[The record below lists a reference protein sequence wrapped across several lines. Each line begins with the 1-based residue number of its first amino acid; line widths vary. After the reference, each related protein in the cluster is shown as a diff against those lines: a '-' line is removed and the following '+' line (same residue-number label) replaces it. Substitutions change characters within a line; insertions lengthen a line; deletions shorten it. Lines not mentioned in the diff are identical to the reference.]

1 MFYRSTFITLS
12 RHASESL
19 TTHWYDFF
27 TDISVCNRCEIAEQS
42 EWGKKCGKSLLF
54 RPGRKKNNV
63 KFYKFFFFV
72 VKAFLFSMR
81 LVWAAWKRDA
91 DIERVWR
98 LPEAWELAIV
108 QKVKVDFF
116 SPLGEFYS
124 PHLKPL
130 GPFTSSDP
138 TAWAPVSLCFKTVVA
153 PYFLRADQKQSQVV
167 SACDGVASTI
177 SLTLNPVELFG
188 ETAWSCDMWEVSN
201 CLSNRFV
208 GSTSGNIRWIPKI
221 CKVLSADTWLRLITK
236 THF

>member
-81 LVWAAWKRDA
+81 LVWAAWKRDT
-91 DIERVWR
+91 DVERVWR

-116 SPLGEFYS
+116 FSSWWILFSPPKATWTLYIVRPHSLS
-124 PHLKPL
+124 PSKP
-130 GPFTSSDP
+130 
-138 TAWAPVSLCFKTVVA
+138 
-153 PYFLRADQKQSQVV
+153 
-167 SACDGVASTI
+167 
-177 SLTLNPVELFG
+177 
-188 ETAWSCDMWEVSN
+188 
-201 CLSNRFV
+201 
-208 GSTSGNIRWIPKI
+208 
-221 CKVLSADTWLRLITK
+221 VL
-236 THF
+236 